1 MVVCTSIVSIES
13 VADFLVYPT
22 SCNYFFWLYI
32 LGTLFLIVAWVL
44 FKAEEDKKG
53 EGDITSALGVSS
65 IAVTFVGVV
74 GSLIKSTEGVP
85 VIQSDILLYM
95 VAATVVFV
103 MIWIFKD

>member
-1 MVVCTSIVSIES
+1 MVCTQIGSIAS

-22 SCNYFFWLYI
+22 SCNYYFWLYI
-32 LGTLFLIVAWVL
+32 LGPLFLIVAWAI

-53 EGDITSALGVSS
+53 EGDLTSALGVSS
-65 IAVTFVGVV
+65 IAIMSIGVT
-74 GSLIKSTEGVP
+74 GSLIKGTTDIP
-85 VIQSDILLYM
+85 VIQSDILLYI

>member
-1 MVVCTSIVSIES
+1 MVCTPIGSIES
-13 VADFLVYPT
+13 VADFFVYPT

-32 LGTLFLIVAWVL
+32 LGALFLIVAWIL
-44 FKAEEDKKG
+44 FKSEEDKKG
-53 EGDITSALGVSS
+53 EGDLTSALGVSS
-65 IAVTFVGVV
+65 IAITSIGIT
-74 GSLIKSTEGVP
+74 GSLIKGTTGIP

>member
-1 MVVCTSIVSIES
+1 MVCTPIGSIES

-32 LGTLFLIVAWVL
+32 LGPLFLIVAWIL

-53 EGDITSALGVSS
+53 EGDLTSALGVSS
-65 IAVTFVGVV
+65 IAITSIGIT
-74 GSLIKSTEGVP
+74 GSLIKGTTGIP
-85 VIQSDILLYM
+85 VIQSDILLYIL
-95 VAATVVFV
+95 AATVVFV